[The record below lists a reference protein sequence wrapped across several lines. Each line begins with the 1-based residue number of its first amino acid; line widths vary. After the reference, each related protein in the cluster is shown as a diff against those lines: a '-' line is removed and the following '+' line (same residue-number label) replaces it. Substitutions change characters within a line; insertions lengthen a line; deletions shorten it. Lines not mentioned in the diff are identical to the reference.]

1 MDKDIK
7 LVAVDVDGTFVR
19 SDYTYDVPLFRRI
32 LAAMQEVGCQFVVAS
47 GNQYYQLRD
56 LFPDYYDELS
66 FVAENGL
73 LSRTERTCFLRLIC
87 PSRLF
92 TR

>member
-7 LVAVDVDGTFVR
+7 LVAVDGTFVR
-19 SDYTYDVPLFRRI
+19 SDYTYDVPLFKRI

-66 FVAENGL
+66 FVAENGV
-73 LSRTERTCFLRLIC
+73 LSRTERPFFLQLIC
-87 PSRLF
+87 LSRLF